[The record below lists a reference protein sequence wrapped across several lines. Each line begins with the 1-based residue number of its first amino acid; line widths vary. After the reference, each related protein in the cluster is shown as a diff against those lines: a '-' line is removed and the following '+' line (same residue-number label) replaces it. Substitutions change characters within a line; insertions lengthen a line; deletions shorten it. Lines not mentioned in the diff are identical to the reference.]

1 MERTEDFR
9 FLRGR
14 GTYVADVNR
23 PRQLSAVI
31 LRSSVAHGRLRGI
44 DARRA
49 LAITGVHRVLTAKD
63 FDAEIPRI
71 ALRLQP
77 LPELEPFHQPMI
89 ANAKVRYVGEPVA
102 LVLAETAAV
111 AEDALDYIDVDIE
124 PLPVVVAREHA
135 EAAILFEEHGTNRA
149 ITWKAFRGDAD
160 AAFKKAEHAR
170 RTRFKVQRHAAMFME
185 PRGFVADWNGQKLIV
200 WGAAKTAWFNRRLLA
215 ASLQLPI
222 EAVDLIE
229 VDVGGGFGSRGEFYP
244 EDYLIP
250 AAAKLV
256 GRPVRWNED
265 RREHMLAA
273 NHALGGM
280 RCRDRGDAG
289 RQSSRSEGADLVECW
304 RLCANKRLRR
314 TAQCRAVHVRSL
326 RDREYRPDKLDA
338 AD

>member
-49 LAITGVHRVLTAKD
+49 LAITGGHRVLTAKD
-63 FDAEIPRI
+63 VDPEIPHI

-149 ITWKAFRGDAD
+149 ITWKAFR
-160 AAFKKAEHAR
+160 
-170 RTRFKVQRHAAMFME
+170 
-185 PRGFVADWNGQKLIV
+185 
-200 WGAAKTAWFNRRLLA
+200 
-215 ASLQLPI
+215 
-222 EAVDLIE
+222 
-229 VDVGGGFGSRGEFYP
+229 
-244 EDYLIP
+244 
-250 AAAKLV
+250 
-256 GRPVRWNED
+256 
-265 RREHMLAA
+265 
-273 NHALGGM
+273 
-280 RCRDRGDAG
+280 
-289 RQSSRSEGADLVECW
+289 
-304 RLCANKRLRR
+304 
-314 TAQCRAVHVRSL
+314 
-326 RDREYRPDKLDA
+326 
-338 AD
+338 